1 MKQQKE
7 GEIMDGI
14 LTIINI
20 VLSFFSLIFSKKQN
34 EKENNI
40 NLYDK
45 RKNVYDFLKNSKIDW
60 ENCLKYEDKKNPETI
75 VKQVFAKETLGET
88 IGTEELLKIIW
99 KGYKNGIELLEEI
112 ENLYKI
118 TLKEHILILQL
129 KIAMNEFYNMYIYY
143 LIITRDEKEKQ
154 ELIKRFKKENKNIVE
169 LYNNKESKKLF
180 KKMEKKI
187 KIGWQKKFKYIVK
200 HKVECLNISNFC
212 NIRTKHL

>member
-14 LTIINI
+14 LTIINV

-75 VKQVFAKETLGET
+75 VKQIFVKETLGET

-129 KIAMNEFYNMYIYY
+129 KIAMNEFYNMCIYY

-154 ELIKRFKKENKNIVE
+154 ELIKRFKKENKKIVE

-180 KKMEKKI
+180 KKMEKKL
-187 KIGWQKKFKYIVK
+187 KIGW
-200 HKVECLNISNFC
+200 
-212 NIRTKHL
+212 